1 MGFRKQDKMAN
12 SKFHHESIY
21 RGKNF
26 TASLAIPIT
35 VCGAGAI
42 GSNLVDNLTRQGFS
56 KLTVID
62 MDRVEVHNLNTQVYA
77 EADVGALKVDAL
89 KNRIFRNIGVEINA
103 VNKEMTAANV
113 KQLLK
118 TTCIVVDCFD
128 NNKARQLI
136 QDFVRGR
143 KIHCIHCGL
152 YEDYGEVIHDEF
164 YRVPKDQTEGDICDY
179 PLARNIAMLT
189 VIVAT
194 EELLSFCLDKPPRL
208 QNWSI
213 TLKDLAIK
221 KFS

>member
-1 MGFRKQDKMAN
+1 V
-12 SKFHHESIY
+12 
-21 RGKNF
+21 
-26 TASLAIPIT
+26 PIT
-35 VCGAGAI
+35 VCGAGSI

-62 MDRVEVHNLNTQVYA
+62 MDRVEVHNLNTQIYA

-89 KNRIFRNIGVEINA
+89 KNRIFRNIGVEVEA

-118 TTCIVVDCFD
+118 KASLVVDCFD
-128 NNKARQLI
+128 NNKARQLV
-136 QDFVRGR
+136 QDFVREKR
-143 KIHCIHCGL
+143 TPCLHVGL
-152 YEDYGEVIHDEF
+152 NGDYGEVIWDEF
-164 YRVPKDQTEGDICDY
+164 YIVPPDQTDGDVCDY
-179 PLARNIAMLT
+179 PLARNIAMLA

-194 EELLSFCLDKPPRL
+194 EELLSFQLEQPPRFS
-208 QNWSI
+208 NWSI

>member
-1 MGFRKQDKMAN
+1 MAN
-12 SKFHHESIY
+12 SKFHHEEIY
-21 RGKNF
+21 RGKD
-26 TASLAIPIT
+26 LAARLGVPIT

-42 GSNLVDNLTRQGFS
+42 GSNLIDNLTRQGFS
-56 KLTVID
+56 KLSVID

-89 KNRIFRNIGVEINA
+89 KNRVFRNIGVEIEA

-118 TTCIVVDCFD
+118 KASIIVDCFD

-136 QDFVRGR
+136 QDFAREKRNPCLHV
-143 KIHCIHCGL
+143 GL
-152 YEDYGEVIHDEF
+152 NGDYAEVIWDKK

-179 PLARNIAMLT
+179 PLARNIAMLA

-194 EELLSFCLDKPPRL
+194 EELLSFQLENPPRF
-208 QNWSI
+208 QDWSI